1 LRLTVIIPTYKE
13 DPKTLNE
20 LISRIPFPVIVVDD
34 SPEPPYLPQA
44 TVIAR
49 RQRLGLSSAVLTA
62 LPYVDTPYVAVM
74 DGDLQHPPEVLS
86 SLLDKAISRCD
97 FVVACRSDLNA
108 LPVHRRIISFLANHA
123 THLLVPSSRGIA
135 DPMSGFF
142 LCSTEKAKKASLLLP
157 RNNLGFKIML
167 WLLAYGDF
175 EKVGEVKYHFAQ
187 RQGNKSKAGL
197 KQGLLLMRQLII
209 LFFRAGA
216 GKVNIPTR
224 NRSAHAR

>member
-1 LRLTVIIPTYKE
+1 LNLTVIIPTYKE

-34 SPEPPYLPQA
+34 SPEPPNLHQA

-62 LPYVDTPYVAVM
+62 LPYVDTPYVAVI
-74 DGDLQHPPEVLS
+74 DGDLQHPPGVLP
-86 SLLDKAISRCD
+86 SLLNKAISGCD

-108 LPVHRRIISFLANHA
+108 LPVHRRIISFVANHA
-123 THLLVPSSRGIA
+123 THLLVPSSRGIG

-187 RQGNKSKAGL
+187 RQGNKSKAGIR
-197 KQGLLLMRQLII
+197 QGLLLMRQLII
-209 LFFRAGA
+209 LFFRAG
-216 GKVNIPTR
+216 KVNIPTR
-224 NRSAHAR
+224 NHSAHAR

>member
-1 LRLTVIIPTYKE
+1 LSLTVIIPTYKE

-34 SPEPPYLPQA
+34 SPEPPLLHQA

-62 LPYVDTPYVAVM
+62 LPYVNTIYVAVM
-74 DGDLQHPPEVLS
+74 DGDLQHPPEVLP
-86 SLLDKAISRCD
+86 SLLDKAISGCD

-108 LPVHRRIISFLANHA
+108 LPAHRRIISFIANGLA
-123 THLLVPSSRGIA
+123 HLLVPSSRGIA

-142 LCSTEKAKKASLLLP
+142 LCSTEKAKKAARHMP
-157 RNNLGFKIML
+157 CNNLDFKIML
-167 WLLAYGDF
+167 WVLAYGDF

-197 KQGLLLMRQLII
+197 KQGLLLIRQLVI
-209 LFFRAGA
+209 LSFRV
-216 GKVNIPTR
+216 GKVNILTR
-224 NRSAHAR
+224 NRRAHA